1 MYSARNN
8 HILGTLEFN
17 ERSSVSVFHKTYA
30 VPAVIFLVAAGL
42 LSACGD
48 DNAAPAPSTSATSS
62 ARATTSSDGTSSA
75 TAELVKLLRPSVV
88 HIKSETATLDV
99 FGQLVPSAG
108 VGTGFIIDDK
118 GHIVTNNHVVSTDSG
133 DAAQDITVT
142 LDDGSEHT
150 AKIAGRD
157 QPTDVAVLQIDSG
170 NLKPATLGD
179 SSKLQ
184 VGDDVIAIGNALDLP
199 GGPTVTK
206 GVVSALGRLIQESNP
221 DVSIPNAIQTD
232 AAINPGNS
240 GGPLVDLNGE
250 VVGITTA
257 VIRGNAEGIGLAISM
272 ETAQPIVKELIDKG
286 RVQRGFLGVT
296 IQEITPSLAEQF
308 NLSVDHGVGIRSVQ
322 PGGPADKAG
331 LKQGDIIVKLG
342 DKDIRASGDLFAALT
357 EHRGGDI
364 VDVQYFHG
372 GDQRSTQVTLG

>member
-1 MYSARNN
+1 MR
-8 HILGTLEFN
+8 E
-17 ERSSVSVFHKTYA
+17 SSVSLFHKIPTLA
-30 VPAVIFLVAAGL
+30 VVILLVATGL
-42 LSACGD
+42 ITACGD
-48 DNAAPAPSTSATSS
+48 DNAAPAASPSATTSAL
-62 ARATTSSDGTSSA
+62 ATTSSNGASNA

-133 DAAQDITVT
+133 DPARDITVT
-142 LDDGSEHT
+142 LDDGSEHS

-157 QPTDVAVLQIDSG
+157 PPTDVAVLQIDGG

-179 SSKLQ
+179 SSKLE

-206 GVVSALGRLIQESNP
+206 GVVSALGRLIQEQS
-221 DVSIPNAIQTD
+221 VTIPNAIQTD

-240 GGPLVDLNGE
+240 GGPLVNLNGE

-257 VIRGNAEGIGLAISM
+257 VIRGEAEGIGLAISM
-272 ETAQPIVKELIDKG
+272 QTAQPIVQELIDKG
-286 RVQRGFLGVT
+286 RVERGFLGVT
-296 IQEITPSLAEQF
+296 IQEIGPSLAQQF

-322 PGGPADKAG
+322 PGSPADKAG
-331 LKQGDIIVKLG
+331 LGQGDIIVKLG
-342 DKDIRASGDLFAALT
+342 DKEIRTSGDLFAALT
-357 EHRGGDI
+357 EHRAGDVVE
-364 VDVQYFHG
+364 VDYFHG
-372 GDQRSTQVTLG
+372 GDQKTTEVTLG